1 MNTFATRRA
10 RPIQRL
16 RLRCWAAAFSLCAL
30 LAAPS
35 AWAFRCNSFVIDA
48 GMAKP
53 EVLRK
58 CGRPNL
64 QEQRIDRRI
73 LRVQVPA
80 APSSGLPPGSTVE
93 LERERQVLIEEWV
106 YNFGPQQF
114 MQQLVFEDGRLV
126 SVKDLGYGS

>member
-1 MNTFATRRA
+1 MPPLFRSPMHA
-10 RPIQRL
+10 RKPCL
-16 RLRCWAAAFSLCAL
+16 AALAFSAL
-30 LAAPS
+30 LLTPS

-58 CGRPNL
+58 CGTPSL

-73 LRVQVPA
+73 LRLRVPA
-80 APSSGLPPGSTVE
+80 APNSGLPPGSTVE

>member
-16 RLRCWAAAFSLCAL
+16 RLRCWATAFSLCAL

-73 LRVQVPA
+73 LRVRVPA

>member
-1 MNTFATRRA
+1 M
-10 RPIQRL
+10 
-16 RLRCWAAAFSLCAL
+16 
-30 LAAPS
+30 AAPS

-73 LRVQVPA
+73 LRVRVPA

>member
-1 MNTFATRRA
+1 MLA
-10 RPIQRL
+10 RKPCL
-16 RLRCWAAAFSLCAL
+16 AALAFSAL
-30 LAAPS
+30 LLTPS

-58 CGRPNL
+58 CGTPSL
-64 QEQRIDRRI
+64 QEQRLDRRVI
-73 LRVQVPA
+73 RLRVPA
-80 APSSGLPPGSTVE
+80 APNSGLPPGSTVE

>member
-1 MNTFATRRA
+1 MNTPATSCPAPQAQLRR
-10 RPIQRL
+10 
-16 RLRCWAAAFSLCAL
+16 RCWAAAFSLCAL

-48 GMAKP
+48 GMVKA

-58 CGRPNL
+58 CGPPKL
-64 QEQRIDRRI
+64 QDQRIDRRI
-73 LRVQVPA
+73 LRLRVPA